1 MFDKI
6 LTKDEIIKMLEK
18 FKNIYFYFKRDGC
31 VTSIRWI
38 NNRRRYNWLELLRT
52 LINLFGFKKLGN

>member
-1 MFDKI
+1 MDERVHNYDCVTSIHMFDKI

-31 VTSIRWI
+31 VTSIR
-38 NNRRRYNWLELLRT
+38 
-52 LINLFGFKKLGN
+52 